1 MSLGLGI
8 VDCRNQH
15 EARYEK
21 LWMWCEEVIAS
32 QKALKKDPL
41 APEEK
46 RSDHSDHSDL
56 FQLPLTFLQ
65 GLMVMLS
72 HQIEKRLDISCGVGS
87 SQKKFY

>member
-1 MSLGLGI
+1 MSLDLGI
-8 VDCRNQH
+8 VDNRQH

-32 QKALKKDPL
+32 QKALKRDPL

-56 FQLPLTFLQ
+56 FQFPLAFL
-65 GLMVMLS
+65 
-72 HQIEKRLDISCGVGS
+72 
-87 SQKKFY
+87 